1 MFSKLFLTTAL
12 FILFMNV
19 SAQDLVQT
27 VRGTVVDKISS
38 TPLAGAVVVA
48 VNTNPLLGANSDME
62 GQFRIANVP
71 VGIQNFHISLLGYK
85 DVVLQ
90 EIMVS
95 SGKELVLNVQME
107 EDITQS
113 TEVVIKADEIK
124 NKPLNAMTSVSAR
137 TFSVEEAQKFAA
149 AVNDPGRMVT
159 SFAGVV
165 SSDDGGNNVSI
176 RGNSPSGLQWK
187 MEGVEIPNPNH
198 YAQAASSG
206 GGISILS
213 AQLLANSDFMT
224 GAFAAEY
231 GNALSGVFDLKLRKG
246 NNEKR
251 EYTFQAGLLGLNAA
265 IEGPFSK
272 KGKGSYLVNYRYSTL
287 SVLQN
292 LGISIGDAVT
302 NFQDISFNFHMPSEK
317 AGSFSVFGFGGLSDQ
332 YENASKD
339 TSTWKIDGKQFNQ
352 NYYSNTGVIGLKH
365 FIALSDRTY
374 IQSAVTLGGHNQ
386 GYKSDKLDEDFTPQ
400 FAYNENYLNSRLQ
413 FTTVLN
419 HKLNAKSSF
428 RSGIYYSQ
436 LMYNLGLKF
445 KEEDTGKIVA
455 PIDSK
460 GSVGLL
466 QAFGQWKYRANER
479 LTINAGLHSMFL
491 HSNASKSVEPRLGMR
506 YELDEK
512 QTISFGYGLHSQLLP
527 LGLLLSYVDNNNGQR
542 TQPNKNLG
550 FNKAHHFVVAYERN
564 LTKYLYIKSEF
575 YYQSLFNIAIGADSA
590 STLSTVNITDGYI
603 TDAMKSAGRARNY
616 GAELTIEQ
624 FTHNGLYFLLSASL
638 YNSVYQAQDK
648 VWRNS
653 RFNGNYAT
661 ALTAGKDMKIGKEA
675 KHKTLGINFRV
686 VYVGG
691 FRVTPILLDQSI
703 AAGETVYDKSRINEG
718 KNPDYFRTDIRISL
732 KRNRPKCTTSL
743 ALDLMNATNH
753 KNVYGQYFVKS
764 SGTIQESYQVPL
776 IPVISYKIEF

>member
-1 MFSKLFLTTAL
+1 MFSKLFSTTAL

-48 VNTNPLLGANSDME
+48 VNTNPLLGANSSME

-339 TSTWKIDGKQFNQ
+339 SSTWKIDGKQYNQ

>member
-1 MFSKLFLTTAL
+1 MFSRLFSILTL
-12 FILFMNV
+12 SIVFLNV

-38 TPLAGAVVVA
+38 MPLTGAVIVA
-48 VNTNPLLGANSDME
+48 VNTNPLLGSNSDVD
-62 GQFRIANVP
+62 GQFRMANVP
-71 VGIQNFHISLLGYK
+71 VGNQNFHISLLGYK

-95 SGKELVLNVQME
+95 SGKELVLNIQME
-107 EDITQS
+107 EDITLA

-251 EYTFQAGLLGLNAA
+251 EYTFQAGFLGLNAA
-265 IEGPFSK
+265 VEGPFSK

-292 LGISIGDAVT
+292 LGVSIGDAVT
-302 NFQDISFNFHMPSEK
+302 NFQDVSFNFHMPSEK

-339 TSTWKIDGKQFNQ
+339 TSTWKDYGKQYNQ

-365 FIALSDRTY
+365 FIAISDKTY
-374 IQSAVTLGGHNQ
+374 VQSAITLGGHNQ
-386 GYKSDKLDEDFTPQ
+386 GYRAEKLDEDFKPQ
-400 FAYNENYLNSRLQ
+400 FAYRENFLNSRLQ

-428 RSGIYYSQ
+428 RTGVYYSE
-436 LMYNLGLKF
+436 LMYNLAK
-445 KEEDTGKIVA
+445 KYKDDDTGNIIT
-455 PIDSK
+455 PLDSEGK
-460 GSVGLL
+460 TGLL
-466 QAFGQWKYRANER
+466 QAFGQWKYRATEQ
-479 LTINAGLHSMFL
+479 LTLNAGFHSMYL
-491 HSNASKSVEPRLGMR
+491 MSNKSKSIEPRLGIR

-512 QTISFGYGLHSQLLP
+512 QTLSFGYGLHSQVLP
-527 LGLLLSYVDNNNGQR
+527 LGLLLSYVDNEDGSRN
-542 TQPNKNLG
+542 QPNKNLG
-550 FNKAHHFVVAYERN
+550 FNKAHHLVVGYERN

-575 YYQSLFNIAIGADSA
+575 YYQNLFNIAIGSDSG

-603 TDAMKSAGRARNY
+603 NEKMKSTGSARNY
-616 GAELTIEQ
+616 GAEITLEQ

-638 YNSVYQAQDK
+638 YNAEYKAQDN

-653 RFNGNYAT
+653 RFNGNYAS
-661 ALTAGKDMKIGKEA
+661 ALTAGKDMKVGKDA
-675 KHKTLGINFRV
+675 KHKTLGINFRI

-691 FRVTPILLDQSI
+691 FRVTPILLDESI
-703 AAGETVYDKSRINEG
+703 VAGEEVYDKSRVNG
-718 KNPDYFRTDIRISL
+718 VKNPDYFRTDIRISL
-732 KRNRPKCTTSL
+732 KRNRPRCTTSL

-753 KNVYGQYFVKS
+753 KNVYGQYFEKS
-764 SGTIQESYQVPL
+764 SASIRYSYQVPL